1 MHPRSTIDRR
11 ATEGFDDITP
21 LPLSE
26 LLSDHLQ
33 SSTTALTTRQK
44 MSRISV
50 CPFSVAV
57 FVTTAYLVT
66 DRLRQEKQRK
76 EAAATLPPC
85 RIVFVLGN
93 PGSGKGTTCQLLQ
106 DRLGWVHLSTGDLLR
121 AERSKGG
128 TLGNE
133 INSYIDKGNLVP
145 SEVTCRLLQ
154 QGMTEA
160 YQRTGK
166 TCFLIDGFPRSFSNA
181 TVWEET
187 MAAHKVRAAR

>member
-1 MHPRSTIDRR
+1 
-11 ATEGFDDITP
+11 
-21 LPLSE
+21 
-26 LLSDHLQ
+26 
-33 SSTTALTTRQK
+33 

-57 FVTTAYLVT
+57 FVATAFLVT
-66 DRLRQEKQRK
+66 DRLKADKQRK
-76 EAAATLPPC
+76 AAEAATLPPC
-85 RIVFVLGN
+85 RVAFVLGN

-128 TLGNE
+128 TLAEE

-145 SEVTCRLLQ
+145 SEVTCRLLK

-187 MAAHKVRAAR
+187 MAEHKVRVAEIRWCGVV